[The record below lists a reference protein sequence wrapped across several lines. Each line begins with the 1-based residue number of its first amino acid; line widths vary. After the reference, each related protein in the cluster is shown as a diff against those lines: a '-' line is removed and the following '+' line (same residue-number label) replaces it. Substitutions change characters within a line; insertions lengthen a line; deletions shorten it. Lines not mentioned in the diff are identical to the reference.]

1 MLDQFLREEAS
12 PQVRAKLREATS
24 AVMSGEPPGRRVLNF
39 NRFDVTLEA
48 DTGAA
53 TIEDVLDTSSAGK
66 LVLPLLS
73 LLDVLSP

>member
-1 MLDQFLREEAS
+1 
-12 PQVRAKLREATS
+12 
-24 AVMSGEPPGRRVLNF
+24 MSGEPPGRRVLDF